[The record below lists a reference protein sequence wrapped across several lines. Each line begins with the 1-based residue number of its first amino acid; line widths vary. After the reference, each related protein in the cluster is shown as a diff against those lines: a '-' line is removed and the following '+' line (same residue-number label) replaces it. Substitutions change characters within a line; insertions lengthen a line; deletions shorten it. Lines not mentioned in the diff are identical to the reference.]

1 MNNINKKGP
10 SEILVVKPEYKN
22 NQSEIFFSI
31 TICILSVINEVN
43 QDKKKKIHEYRQN
56 VIYLKEYDDF
66 IYKKPL

>member
-43 QDKKKKIHEYRQN
+43 QDKKKKRSTN
-56 VIYLKEYDDF
+56 TDRM
-66 IYKKPL
+66 